1 MLRRLLTWTAAA
13 AVALLL
19 AIQLIP
25 YGRNHSNPPVRA
37 EPAWDSAQTRALA
50 VRACFA
56 CHSNQ
61 VEWPWYS
68 HVAPLSWLTQ
78 RDVDEGRA
86 ALNFSE
92 WDRPRAEAGDAA
104 EAVQEGEMP
113 PWLFRLVHPDAR
125 LSAAET
131 QALIQGLLATL
142 GQRGEGGKGR
152 GGR

>member
-19 AIQLIP
+19 AIQLVP
-25 YGRNHSNPPVRA
+25 YGRNHSNPPMRA

-50 VRACFA
+50 VQACFA

-92 WDRPRAEAGDAA
+92 WDRPQAEAGDAA

-113 PWLFRLVHPDAR
+113 PWLYRLVHPDAR

-131 QALIQGLLATL
+131 QALVQGLVATL

>member
-19 AIQLIP
+19 AIQLVP
-25 YGRNHSNPPVRA
+25 YGRNHSNPPMRA

-50 VRACFA
+50 VQACFA

-68 HVAPLSWLTQ
+68 HVAPFSWLTQ

-92 WDRPRAEAGDAA
+92 WDRPQAEAGDAA

-113 PWLFRLVHPDAR
+113 PWLYRLVHPDAR

-131 QALIQGLLATL
+131 QALVQGLVATL